1 MVAAAAARVSESLAA
16 LRHWQ
21 VRRGPGP
28 GPGAGRLRRPTPSQS
43 PTRSPSRPG
52 LRLGLGPPGGLPG
65 PGRESEH
72 GRAAARPGGS
82 PRSSCSTKAVPTTRA
97 ACDEVVQRS
106 RVCLADRLPD
116 ICAICRR
123 GGGIAGSR
131 KAAVAQ
137 KLAGDP
143 GPVVRTGCGLGR
155 GSRGRSASDIVPR
168 IPASSLL

>member
-1 MVAAAAARVSESLAA
+1 MVAAAAARVSESLA

-28 GPGAGRLRRPTPSQS
+28 GPGAGRLRVS
-43 PTRSPSRPG
+43 
-52 LRLGLGPPGGLPG
+52 LRLGVRVGPDSGSDSA
-65 PGRESEH
+65 RRADSRARAESPSTVAP
-72 GRAAARPGGS
+72 RRPARPGGS
-82 PRSSCSTKAVPTTRA
+82 PGSSCSTKAVPTTRA